1 MDIKIN
7 FYNKKHIEKL
17 YLKLF
22 YIVYKRMLYEMDTGI
37 YEITSIMQDD
47 NEFKEF
53 LIICDWF
60 KTNSDSL
67 ILNNKASYYPRL
79 RDTDKRGFSA
89 LKEICDA
96 ICFDKDIVISKAT
109 ILNYLPILKN
119 HYTMQ
124 RNDDGL
130 VSILEYSL
138 QASQRLFDNHQSI
151 VVNPYNPVVI
161 EEVENDFLHLF
172 KELVDIEEENLTRE
186 DMKTL
191 ISYLVDKL

>member
-1 MDIKIN
+1 MS
-7 FYNKKHIEKL
+7 
-17 YLKLF
+17 
-22 YIVYKRMLYEMDTGI
+22 YKMDTGI

-60 KTNSDSL
+60 KTNSESL

-96 ICFDKDIVISKAT
+96 ICFDKDITISKAT

-124 RNDDGL
+124 SNDDGL
-130 VSILEYSL
+130 VSILVYSL